1 MYGQWWAK
9 CRFNCDAYRRSG
21 FSSMLRSV
29 CVVSVLLTLYY
40 LQFNGASCVYK
51 NHDIHTPRQ
60 ANTVLSVV
68 SWIPR
73 VFAKG
78 HNHWELSSP
87 QRSTRHTRTVLS
99 LQALTTFSPSG
110 EKDAEY
116 TPSIWPAR
124 VCLHSVTA
132 LHMRTRSLVVAGTHD
147 FLPIGRERRRH
158 HHTRMVCKSLLAKL
172 QLRPVFLL
180 DKLGPWE
187 SSCWTAKLSRIKI
200 AAVGP
205 RSSASQLRQ
214 PHSSSG
220 GSSCNNANEVC
231 ITLALSGPGYEDIN
245 IGISDLACQAI
256 IIILPLVLAL

>member
-1 MYGQWWAK
+1 MDPPWFCAMPQP
-9 CRFNCDAYRRSG
+9 
-21 FSSMLRSV
+21 LRSE
-29 CVVSVLLTLYY
+29 LTSTIDTPHSDSLVPT
-40 LQFNGASCVYK
+40 GA
-51 NHDIHTPRQ
+51 HDIFPIGRERRRIH
-60 ANTVLSVV
+60 
-68 SWIPR
+68 
-73 VFAKG
+73 
-78 HNHWELSSP
+78 
-87 QRSTRHTRTVLS
+87 
-99 LQALTTFSPSG
+99 
-110 EKDAEY
+110 
-116 TPSIWPAR
+116 
-124 VCLHSVTA
+124 A
-132 LHMRTRSLVVAGTHD
+132 LHMACKSLLALRHRTAYAYSYSLVVAGTRD
-147 FLPIGRERRRH
+147 FLPIGRERRH
-158 HHTRMVCKSLLAKL
+158 HHTRMACKSLLAKL

-205 RSSASQLRQ
+205 SASQRRQ